1 MTYLEE
7 DKCQT
12 LCQQTLRSEYVKD
25 RQKKISSVWQTLCIL
40 ADTFF
45 IWRTLRV
52 ALIKKVSRHLADTHY
67 MSDSLQENQQT
78 LSRHYFLQSDSVW
91 ENQQT
96 LGRHFLKNEFISL
109 YDVAGT

>member
-1 MTYLEE
+1 M
-7 DKCQT
+7 
-12 LCQQTLRSEYVKD
+12 
-25 RQKKISSVWQTLCIL
+25 
-40 ADTFF
+40 
-45 IWRTLRV
+45 
-52 ALIKKVSRHLADTHY
+52 ALIKKNSRHLADTHY

-78 LSRHYFLQSDSVW
+78 LSRHYFLQSDLVW